1 MCPSFFIK
9 PRAHKE
15 KVGVTE
21 VTEVTISVRCAIT
34 GLIGYL

>member
-1 MCPSFFIK
+1 MRPSFFVK

-21 VTEVTISVRCAIT
+21 VTEVTVSVRCATT
-34 GLIGYL
+34 GFIGYL